1 MDGIDIKETF
11 GLTEKESEK
20 LVDIFKN
27 KKNSKVSI
35 TDRQNIINKL
45 MNSNKEEPKETKNI
59 KDMNEKEK
67 KEYLQNLKNKLH
79 NKKKIMETSRKTKNS
94 KQLNVDNQEKTL
106 SKTINDLM
114 IQEEKKQKEEQK
126 EEIEKKEEKKTDT
139 EIDVFEN
146 YLI

>member
-1 MDGIDIKETF
+1 MDGLDIKQTF

-27 KKNSKVSI
+27 KKNSKVSMN
-35 TDRQNIINKL
+35 DRQNIINKL
-45 MNSNKEEPKETKNI
+45 MNTNKEEPKETKNI
-59 KDMNEKEK
+59 KDMTEQEK
-67 KEYLQNLKNKLH
+67 KEHLKNLKNKLH

-94 KQLNVDNQEKTL
+94 KQLDINDKEKTL

-114 IQEEKKQKEEQK
+114 VQEEQKQKEEK
-126 EEIEKKEEKKTDT
+126 ENEEKKKD
-139 EIDVFEN
+139 ESDLFEN